1 MMKYLRYLV
10 LLVIA
15 LGLISVA
22 LANRE
27 PVVLHAL
34 PADLAQLIGIDWQI
48 RLPLF
53 LVGFGGIIVGVLIG
67 FVWEWLREHKH
78 RAAAA
83 ARAREVQELRREVG
97 RTAQPQH
104 KKDEVIALLDTPP
117 RKAG

>member
-10 LLVIA
+10 LLLIA
-15 LGLISVA
+15 VGLISVA

-27 PVVLHAL
+27 SVVLHAL
-34 PADLAQLIGIDWQI
+34 PPDLAQLIGIDWQI

-53 LVGFGGIIVGVLIG
+53 LVGFAGIVVGVLIG

-83 ARAREVQELRREVG
+83 AKAREVRDLRREVA
-97 RTAQPQH
+97 RTTPPEH
-104 KKDEVIALLDTPP
+104 KDEVLALLDTTS
-117 RKAG
+117 RKAV

>member
-10 LLVIA
+10 LLLIA
-15 LGLISVA
+15 IGLVAVA

-27 PVVLHAL
+27 VVTLHML
-34 PADLAQLIGIDWQI
+34 PPDLAQLVGIDWTI

-53 LVGFGGIIVGVLIG
+53 LVGFGGVVVGVLIG

-83 ARAREVQELRREVG
+83 AKAREVQQLKREV
-97 RTAQPQH
+97 AQAAPPAP
-104 KKDEVIALLDTPP
+104 KDEVLALLDAPP

>member
-10 LLVIA
+10 LLLIA
-15 LGLISVA
+15 IGLVAVA

-27 PVVLHAL
+27 VVTLHML
-34 PADLAQLIGIDWQI
+34 PPDLAQLVGIDWTI
-48 RLPLF
+48 RLPIF
-53 LVGFGGIIVGVLIG
+53 LVGFGGVVVGVLIG

-83 ARAREVQELRREVG
+83 AKAREVQQLKREV
-97 RTAQPQH
+97 AQAAPPPP
-104 KKDEVIALLDTPP
+104 KDDVLALLDAPP

>member
-1 MMKYLRYLV
+1 MIRYLRYLV
-10 LLVIA
+10 LLLIA

-34 PADLAQLIGIDWQI
+34 PADLAQLVGIDWQI

-53 LVGFGGIIVGVLIG
+53 LVGFGGILVGVFIG

-83 ARAREVQELRREVG
+83 AHAREVRELRREVV
-97 RTAQPQH
+97 RSAPDQP
-104 KKDEVIALLDTPP
+104 KDDVLALLDDPT

>member
-10 LLVIA
+10 LLLIA
-15 LGLISVA
+15 IGLVAVA

-27 PVVLHAL
+27 VVTLHML
-34 PADLAQLIGIDWQI
+34 PPDLAQLVGIDWTI
-48 RLPLF
+48 RLPIF
-53 LVGFGGIIVGVLIG
+53 LVGFGGVVVGVLIG

-83 ARAREVQELRREVG
+83 AKAREVQQLKREV
-97 RTAQPQH
+97 AQAAPPAP
-104 KKDEVIALLDTPP
+104 KDEVLALLDAPP

>member
-10 LLVIA
+10 LLLIA
-15 LGLISVA
+15 VGLVAVA

-27 PVVLHAL
+27 VVALHML
-34 PADLAQLIGIDWQI
+34 PPDLAQLVGIDWTI

-53 LVGFGGIIVGVLIG
+53 LVGFGGVVVGVLIG

-83 ARAREVQELRREVG
+83 AKAREVQQLKREV
-97 RTAQPQH
+97 AQATPPAP
-104 KKDEVIALLDTPP
+104 KDDVLALLDAPP

>member
-10 LLVIA
+10 LLLIA
-15 LGLISVA
+15 IGLVAVA

-27 PVVLHAL
+27 VVTLHML
-34 PADLAQLIGIDWQI
+34 PPDLAQLVGIDWTI

-53 LVGFGGIIVGVLIG
+53 LVGFGGVVVGVLIG

-83 ARAREVQELRREVG
+83 AKAREVQQLKREV
-97 RTAQPQH
+97 AQATPAAP
-104 KKDEVIALLDTPP
+104 KDDVLALLDAPP

>member
-10 LLVIA
+10 LLLIA
-15 LGLISVA
+15 IGLVAVA

-27 PVVLHAL
+27 VVTLHML
-34 PADLAQLIGIDWQI
+34 PPDLAQLFGIDWTI
-48 RLPLF
+48 RLPIF
-53 LVGFGGIIVGVLIG
+53 LVGFGGVVVGVLIG

-83 ARAREVQELRREVG
+83 AKAREVQQLKREV
-97 RTAQPQH
+97 AQAAPPPP
-104 KKDEVIALLDTPP
+104 KDDVLALLDAPP

>member
-10 LLVIA
+10 LLLIA
-15 LGLISVA
+15 LGLFSVA

-34 PADLAQLIGIDWQI
+34 PPDLAQLVGIDWQI

-53 LVGFGGIIVGVLIG
+53 LVAFGGIVMGVLIG
-67 FVWEWLREHKH
+67 FVWEWIREHKH

-83 ARAREVQELRREVG
+83 AKSREVQELKREVA
-97 RTAQPQH
+97 RSTPATH
-104 KKDEVIALLDTPP
+104 KDDVLALLDSPSG
-117 RKAG
+117 KAG